1 MLTEIEGQNRKKFP
15 KLEERLVDSSIFF
28 WLFQRHSFPTL
39 HHTEEPQRWA
49 LMAIHDFISTLR
61 QCPSRQMAFHASD
74 ACISNLVLDQGDII
88 SKISGASGSS
98 LGP

>member
-1 MLTEIEGQNRKKFP
+1 MLTKIEGQSRKKSP

-49 LMAIHDFISTLR
+49 LIAIHDFDIYTTAVPEPADDIS
-61 QCPSRQMAFHASD
+61 
-74 ACISNLVLDQGDII
+74 CI
-88 SKISGASGSS
+88 
-98 LGP
+98 